1 MGDIDMQRVDWKRAI
16 GIYEQIRKLAPD
28 DERARLTLMEL
39 YYRFNQPELA
49 IAELDDLLRTYRE
62 SGKTQRIFAVL
73 EDEARER
80 PDNIPLHTR
89 LAQAYLDAGHVERAL
104 EHLDKLGDLQLEAKR
119 YDDAKATIRAII
131 ALHPANVEV
140 YQQLLDQLG
149 KRGSN

>member
-1 MGDIDMQRVDWKRAI
+1 M
-16 GIYEQIRKLAPD
+16 L
-28 DERARLTLMEL
+28 
-39 YYRFNQPELA
+39 
-49 IAELDDLLRTYRE
+49 
-62 SGKTQRIFAVL
+62 KTRRIFAVL

-104 EHLDKLGDLQLEAKR
+104 EHLDKLGDLQLEARR
-119 YDDAKATIRAII
+119 YDDAKATLRAII

-149 KRGSN
+149 ERGSN